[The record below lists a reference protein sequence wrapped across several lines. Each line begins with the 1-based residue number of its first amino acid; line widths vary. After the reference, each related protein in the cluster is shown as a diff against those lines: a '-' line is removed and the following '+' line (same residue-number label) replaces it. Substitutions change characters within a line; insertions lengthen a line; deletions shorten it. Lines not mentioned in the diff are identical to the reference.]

1 MVNNAFEQPSIE
13 ACRAYIQ
20 NSIVSQRIT
29 NIYDLIFYRKEI
41 ITRIKGN
48 KSINTSTLEQLFNT
62 ITFKQYRFHRLKNTK
77 KTQPVQEM
85 DLTPGP

>member
-48 KSINTSTLEQLFNT
+48 KYINT
-62 ITFKQYRFHRLKNTK
+62 
-77 KTQPVQEM
+77 
-85 DLTPGP
+85 